1 MVGKSCTCLLGDGPN
16 LMGRDWLGQF
26 VVNLKDVHKYSDVF
40 KDELGC
46 LKGMPVKLLVHEN
59 AKPKFFKPRPVPIL
73 LKDKVTK
80 ELEDLQAKGII
91 SPVQSSPWAA
101 PVVPVLKK
109 NGKVNQAA
117 PTETYPLPR
126 IEELY
131 AKLSKTGFF
140 GISASPAIFQ
150 RQMDTLLQGFSGVT
164 VYIDDILVTG
174 SSTEDHLQKLSRRHQ
189 DPGMSP
195 NFALSS
201 VS

>member
-109 NGKVNQAA
+109 NGKVRLCGDYKITYNQAA

-131 AKLSKTGFF
+131 AK
-140 GISASPAIFQ
+140 
-150 RQMDTLLQGFSGVT
+150 MSGGKLFT
-164 VYIDDILVTG
+164 KLDFLG
-174 SSTEDHLQKLSRRHQ
+174 SRHRL
-189 DPGMSP
+189 
-195 NFALSS
+195 LSS
-201 VS
+201 KGKWIHYYRGSVESRYTLMTS

>member
-1 MVGKSCTCLLGDGPN
+1 
-16 LMGRDWLGQF
+16 MGRDWLGQF

-101 PVVPVLKK
+101 PVVPVKSGSVATIK
-109 NGKVNQAA
+109 S
-117 PTETYPLPR
+117 PTIRLHLLRLTPYPELRSCTLNCLEESSSQNWIFWDLGIACYLPHYYR
-126 IEELY
+126 GSVESRY
-131 AKLSKTGFF
+131 
-140 GISASPAIFQ
+140 
-150 RQMDTLLQGFSGVT
+150 TLMTS
-164 VYIDDILVTG
+164 
-174 SSTEDHLQKLSRRHQ
+174 
-189 DPGMSP
+189 
-195 NFALSS
+195 
-201 VS
+201 